1 MTDTIPIRDRPDA
14 GAGATRAV
22 DNQGD
27 DAGTPD
33 GGQATQAL
41 RMSKRLLQ
49 RAQQHELSDFL
60 ELCAAWQ
67 GMLHNTDDHREA
79 VTAFVEKR
87 EGLYRGR

>member
-1 MTDTIPIRDRPDA
+1 
-14 GAGATRAV
+14 
-22 DNQGD
+22 
-27 DAGTPD
+27 
-33 GGQATQAL
+33 
-41 RMSKRLLQ
+41 MSKRLLQ